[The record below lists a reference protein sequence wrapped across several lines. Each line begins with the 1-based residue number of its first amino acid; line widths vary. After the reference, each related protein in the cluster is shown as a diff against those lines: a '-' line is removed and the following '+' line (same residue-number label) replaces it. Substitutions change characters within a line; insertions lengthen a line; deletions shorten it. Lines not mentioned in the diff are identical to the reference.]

1 MKMSRRLTV
10 EKIWIVTREED
21 GEIWNCAF
29 KTQGAAEE
37 HLLKVMQGS
46 WASYGLDEDH
56 GPLSDDLVDAR
67 EIFEAEHDYV
77 SVKIE
82 ECPLLDSFESI
93 PEVYYG

>member
-1 MKMSRRLTV
+1 MSKSLTV
-10 EKIWIVTREED
+10 QKIWIVTREED

-56 GPLSDDLVDAR
+56 GPLSDDLAEAR
-67 EIFEAEHDYV
+67 ELFEAEHSHV

-82 ECPLLDSFESI
+82 ECALLDSFESI
-93 PEVYYG
+93 LEVYCG

>member
-1 MKMSRRLTV
+1 MSKSLTV
-10 EKIWIVTREED
+10 QKIWIVTREED
-21 GEIWNCAF
+21 GEIWNRAF

-37 HLLKVMQGS
+37 HLLKVMQRS

-56 GPLSDDLVDAR
+56 GPLSDDLADAHA
-67 EIFEAEHDYV
+67 IFEAEHGHV

-82 ECPLLDSFESI
+82 ECVLLDNFESI